1 MRRSSLDDRIAQ
13 LLPALLSPRDFV
25 REERLTSHVRA
36 RLVYKDPT
44 LLASLEVAEV
54 LGEIRN
60 MRSKLATLNYECKT
74 VREGGQKSG
83 RVLQ

>member
-1 MRRSSLDDRIAQ
+1 M
-13 LLPALLSPRDFV
+13 
-25 REERLTSHVRA
+25 REERLAAHVRA

-44 LLASLEVAEV
+44 LLASLEVADV

-74 VREGGQKSG
+74 AREGGQKSRQCPPVLGHLGGATRPERRG
-83 RVLQ
+83 RHHLR